1 MTDSV
6 HRNTETM
13 PVHSC
18 AVIRA
23 AEQACFAA
31 GCVTSDELM
40 DYVIERLWQAVQTE
54 PEFAAR
60 TITHVSVYAGK
71 GNNAGDAIGLAAR
84 FSCPV
89 TLHAVCEPSAFSAET
104 RRQYEKLLNR
114 EVSTS
119 ASPVQNPCTLIID
132 GLLGSGVS
140 GTLRPEYAAAV
151 AELNRERASIPGSLV
166 LAIDIPT
173 GLQADTGELLGE
185 AVQADVT
192 AAIACVKPG
201 MLADGAENY
210 VGRLLCIPL
219 PQVELPSEAE
229 AVVQCSSSSAL
240 PRRPYSFFKNKA
252 GRVNIVAGSI
262 GYVGAAQMCAE
273 AAQAAG
279 AGLVALYC
287 HEAVYPILAARVAAE
302 VMVHPVRS
310 YAEVSTDGAQALL
323 IGPGLG
329 KPLAAEAR
337 ALYSLLY
344 RFSGPIVLDADGL
357 NTAAALGWKLPP
369 NCILTPH
376 PGEMRRLFPPAA
388 HLLRAE
394 TVQRFLADTPCT
406 LLYKGARTII
416 ADSAHTIYNSTGGP
430 YMANGGQG
438 DVLAGVIG
446 ALAAQGLAPLRAA
459 ALAAHACGLAAAHAH
474 AAAGYPTAIRATQL
488 LPFLPQILR

>member
-1 MTDSV
+1 MADSI

-13 PVHSC
+13 PVHPC

-31 GCVTSDELM
+31 GAVSSDELM

-54 PEFAAR
+54 PEFAPR

-89 TLHAVCEPSAFSAET
+89 TLHAVCEPSEFSAET
-104 RRQYEKLLNR
+104 HRQYEKLLNR
-114 EVSTS
+114 VVSPS
-119 ASPVQNPCTLIID
+119 ASPVQAPCTLIID

-140 GTLRPEYAAAV
+140 GTLRPEYAQAV
-151 AELNRERASIPGSLV
+151 AELNRERATTPGSLV

-173 GLQADTGELLGE
+173 GLQADSGELLGE

-201 MLADGAENY
+201 MLADGAEDF

-229 AVVQCSSSSAL
+229 AVVQCSSSAAL
-240 PRRPYSFFKNKA
+240 PRRPYSCFKNKA

-273 AAQAAG
+273 AALAAG

-287 HEAVYPILAARVAAE
+287 HEAVYPILAARVAPE
-302 VMVHPVRS
+302 VMVHPVAS
-310 YAEVSTDGAQALL
+310 YTEVPTEGAQALV

-337 ALYSLLY
+337 ALYSLLH
-344 RFSGPIVLDADGL
+344 RFCGPIVLDADGL
-357 NTAAALGWKLPP
+357 NLAASLAWRLPP

-376 PGEMRRLFPPAA
+376 PGEMRRLLPSAA
-388 HLLRAE
+388 HLSRAE
-394 TVQRFLADTPCT
+394 TVRRFLADIPCT

-416 ADSAHTIYNSTGGP
+416 ADSTHTIYNTTGGP

-438 DVLAGVIG
+438 DVLSGVIG
-446 ALAAQGLAPLRAA
+446 ALAAQGLTPLRAA
-459 ALAAHACGLAAAHAH
+459 ALAAHACGLAAARAH
-474 AAAGYPTAIRATQL
+474 AASSYPTAIRASQL
-488 LPFLPQILR
+488 IPFLPLTLS

>member
-1 MTDSV
+1 MSDPI
-6 HRNTETM
+6 HINPETM
-13 PVHSC
+13 PVHPC

-31 GCVTSDELM
+31 GSVTSDKLM
-40 DYVIERLWQAVQTE
+40 DYVIERLWQALQTE

-60 TITHVSVYAGK
+60 HITHVSVYAGK

-89 TLHAVCEPSAFSAET
+89 TLHAVCEPAEFSAET
-104 RRQYEKLLNR
+104 RRQYEKLQRR
-114 EVSTS
+114 EVCAFSQ
-119 ASPVQNPCTLIID
+119 PEQNPCTLIID

-140 GTLRPEYAAAV
+140 GALRPEYAAAV
-151 AELNRERASIPGSLV
+151 AELNRERASTPGSLV

-185 AVQADVT
+185 TVQADVT

-201 MLADGAENY
+201 MLVDGAEDY

-219 PQVELPSEAE
+219 PQVELPVKAE
-229 AVVQCSSSSAL
+229 AVVQCSSAAAL

-273 AAQAAG
+273 AALAAG

-287 HEAVYPILAARVAAE
+287 HEDVYPILAARVAPE

-310 YAEVSTDGAQALL
+310 YTEVPTEGAQALV

-329 KPLAAEAR
+329 KPVAAEAR
-337 ALYSLLY
+337 ALYSLLH
-344 RFSGPIVLDADGL
+344 RFSGPIILDADGL
-357 NTAAALGWKLPP
+357 NLASSLAWRLPP

-376 PGEMRRLFPPAA
+376 PGEMRRLFPPAV
-388 HLLRAE
+388 HLSRVE

-416 ADSAHTIYNSTGGP
+416 SDASCIIYNSTGGP

-438 DVLAGVIG
+438 DVLSGVI
-446 ALAAQGLAPLRAA
+446 ASLAAQGLAPLRAA
-459 ALAAHACGLAAAHAH
+459 ALAAHACGFAAARAH
-474 AAAGYPTAIRATQL
+474 SSSSYPAAIRASQL
-488 LPFLPQILR
+488 ISFLSLVLS